1 MPRSTHLITTHRCL
15 RSAHTSHCLFRRLQI
30 SHFIPKHGRS
40 ASRNPFSTHRT
51 QESHRV
57 LLSSS
62 RLAGICIAS
71 SIVATI
77 FYQSLRRPENND
89 APSGNPLSSQIA
101 KEAKIDV
108 IKPVH
113 KVEEADQVSTGT
125 STVPFFPRKIWLPRS
140 GATDDGKSR
149 TLPAGVG
156 TIAQD
161 EEYHLL
167 GLGIRTVSF
176 LSIQVYVVGLYVAHN
191 DLSKLQEA
199 MVRAAASPGATTLV
213 EGEKDTL
220 KHTLIDSIGSEK
232 IWGEILSQNG
242 IKSALRIVPTR
253 STDFGH
259 LRDGW
264 VRGITAR
271 SKGADFAD
279 EGFKTAVGDFKALFG
294 GRKLA
299 KGKSLLL
306 GRGSNGVLKVWVETD
321 DEARDAGHATAMV
334 PMGGVADERISRL
347 VWLGYLAGANVA
359 SEGARKS
366 VVDGVLELVER
377 PIGTVDTQVV

>member
-1 MPRSTHLITTHRCL
+1 M
-15 RSAHTSHCLFRRLQI
+15 
-30 SHFIPKHGRS
+30 
-40 ASRNPFSTHRT
+40 PFSTHRT
-51 QESHRV
+51 QASHRV

-101 KEAKIDV
+101 KEARIDV
-108 IKPVH
+108 IQPVN

-213 EGEKDTL
+213 EGEKDAL
-220 KHTLIDSIGSEK
+220 KHTLTDSIGSEK

-242 IKSALRIVPTR
+242 IKSVLRIVPTR

-306 GRGSNGVLKVWVETD
+306 GRGSNGILKVWVEAG

-334 PMGGVADERISRL
+334 PMGSVADERISRL